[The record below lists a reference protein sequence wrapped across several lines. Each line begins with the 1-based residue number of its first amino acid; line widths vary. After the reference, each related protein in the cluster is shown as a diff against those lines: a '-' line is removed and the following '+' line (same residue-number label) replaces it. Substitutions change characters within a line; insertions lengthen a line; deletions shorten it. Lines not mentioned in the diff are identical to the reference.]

1 MIRSNYYTIITKK
14 FNLTEEYNM
23 SKELENVIAKT
34 NAGLKEAHEASVK
47 ACSILTTGSVRFGT
61 PVGEKKQEAT
71 KPQNNTSANEQK
83 KVESTSETVVNETNA
98 AKKATD
104 QMCSFF
110 PEIDAAAN
118 AGIEQMKAEQ
128 KRRNQKMKVDP
139 IPVQVDQ
146 TTNPNQVP
154 VVTMDL
160 GPGAIAPQAV
170 PNGMIPVQVA
180 PQPSMPASMMSG
192 NEAVFAKHKHL
203 SYLEKDLKKAG
214 HNPRFVELE
223 GGLIAVF
230 LDDKPEKSFTLDVA
244 GKLFN
249 KKHKWTPGIM
259 PSNSGYEQVSW
270 FSYDKENPD
279 LFAWIDGA
287 ELDDKKDII
296 NMKNRILNNYVNMLT
311 ITATG
316 EDKTN
321 LIKRL
326 HKMVSVGV
334 FQDFNGCRFAVT
346 DYEDYNNFN
355 LRMMQYQGYNVPAM
369 RYDPNFV
376 IDCHN
381 GKVNY

>member
-1 MIRSNYYTIITKK
+1 
-14 FNLTEEYNM
+14 M
-23 SKELENVIAKT
+23 SKVLENVIAKT

-47 ACSILTTGSVRFGT
+47 ACNILTTGTVIFGT
-61 PVGEKKQEAT
+61 PVGEKKQEDT
-71 KPQNNTSANEQK
+71 KPQNNTSVNEQK
-83 KVESTSETVVNETNA
+83 KVEPTSETVVNETNA
-98 AKKATD
+98 AKKATE

-118 AGIEQMKAEQ
+118 AGIERMKAEQ

-146 TTNPNQVP
+146 TTDPNQVP

-160 GPGAIAPQAV
+160 GPGEIAPQAV

-180 PQPSMPASMMSG
+180 PQPSIPTSMMSG

-287 ELDDKKDII
+287 KLDDKKDII

-326 HKMVSVGV
+326 HKMVNVGV

>member
-1 MIRSNYYTIITKK
+1 
-14 FNLTEEYNM
+14 M

-47 ACSILTTGSVRFGT
+47 ACSILTGSIRFGT
-61 PVGEKKQEAT
+61 PVGEKKQEPA
-71 KPQNNTSANEQK
+71 KQQNNTSENKSQQNE
-83 KVESTSETVVNETNA
+83 ETTEKVVNDATA
-98 AKKATD
+98 AKKTTE

-118 AGIEQMKAEQ
+118 AGIEQLKADQ
-128 KRRNQKMKVDP
+128 RRKNQKMKVDP
-139 IPVQVDQ
+139 IPVPVDN
-146 TTNPNQVP
+146 TTDPNQVP

-160 GPGAIAPQAV
+160 GPGAIVPQAV
-170 PNGMIPVQVA
+170 PNGTIPVRVA

-279 LFAWIDGA
+279 LFAWIEGA

-311 ITATG
+311 ITANG

-326 HKMVSVGV
+326 HKMVSAGV

-346 DYEDYNNFN
+346 DYEDFNNFN
-355 LRMMQYQGYNVPAM
+355 LRMMQYQGYNVPAL
-369 RYDPNFV
+369 RCDPNFV

-381 GKVNY
+381 GKVKY